1 MRVGEVQLEGIMQ
14 SHEAVLTQARAALA
28 HVPYQ
33 GHHLQ
38 PTIHL
43 RLSDGALILEG
54 EVADIVDKTR
64 AAAQLRKVDG
74 VTAVIDHLRI
84 ADGGMPV
91 GDGELRDAVCERL
104 LATIDFRNCRICA
117 QVKGCT
123 EPMREAVGE
132 RSGWIEVMASD
143 GVVTL
148 RGQVISLSHMRLAGV
163 LAWWS
168 RGCRCVINELV
179 VAPAETDRDDEI
191 TEALRLVLETDPFV
205 DASQVGVRTENRVV
219 TLDGYVA
226 SDGTRRQIERDAW
239 YVYGVEDVV
248 NRIALRS

>member
-1 MRVGEVQLEGIMQ
+1 ML
-14 SHEAVLTQARAALA
+14 SSEAVLTQARAALA

-33 GHHLQ
+33 GHQIH

-54 EVADIVDKTR
+54 EVPDVMDKAR
-64 AAAQLRKVDG
+64 AVARLRRVDG
-74 VTAVIDHLRI
+74 VSTVIDHLRI

-117 QVKGCT
+117 QVKGRT

-148 RGQVISLSHMRLAGV
+148 NGTVPNAAEKRRAIELARGTSGV
-163 LAWWS
+163 KSVKDNLKI
-168 RGCRCVINELV
+168 GK
-179 VAPAETDRDDEI
+179 
-191 TEALRLVLETDPFV
+191 
-205 DASQVGVRTENRVV
+205 
-219 TLDGYVA
+219 
-226 SDGTRRQIERDAW
+226 
-239 YVYGVEDVV
+239 
-248 NRIALRS
+248 